1 MEQEHG
7 HRDPACKE
15 TCCRNHAGQRELD
28 GPADPVTTR
37 ASASP
42 AGTEAQKDPAKYRN
56 NDPENRGVA
65 KRCAPRHRYN
75 NELELPGEDRG
86 DKCPDHNTRE
96 DHERP
101 VNFRDNFTVILLLFN
116 VGRTD

>member
-1 MEQEHG
+1 MAIAIP
-7 HRDPACKE
+7 PAKK
-15 TCCRNHAGQRELD
+15 HAAEIMLASESLD

-101 VNFRDNFTVILLLFN
+101 VNFRDNFTVVLLLFN